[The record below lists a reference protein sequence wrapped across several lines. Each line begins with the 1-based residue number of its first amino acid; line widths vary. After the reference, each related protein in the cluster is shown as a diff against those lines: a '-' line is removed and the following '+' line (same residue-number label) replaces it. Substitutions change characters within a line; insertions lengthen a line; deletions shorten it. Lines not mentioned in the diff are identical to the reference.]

1 MINFNTFKKPPPD
14 FKEVSRLTVSEGEMQ
29 KKTVMKSKFSQIN
42 DKRFY
47 FTDGITSL
55 PLSHP
60 HLQGLI
66 DFKTKKG
73 QSIERYFLEE
83 KETLLG
89 TENSAQ
95 ESNKRLFLYHQILMS
110 EPKIFCLDQKDKF
123 TCESNK
129 MVPKNIKEIV
139 LEGKWIT

>member
-1 MINFNTFKKPPPD
+1 MINFNTFKENAPD

-29 KKTVMKSKFSQIN
+29 KKDSDEKQFSLIN

-47 FTDGITSL
+47 FVDEITSL

-73 QSIERYFLEE
+73 QRIERYF
-83 KETLLG
+83 
-89 TENSAQ
+89 
-95 ESNKRLFLYHQILMS
+95 
-110 EPKIFCLDQKDKF
+110 
-123 TCESNK
+123 
-129 MVPKNIKEIV
+129 
-139 LEGKWIT
+139 W